1 MSAGNSSR
9 SFQKTVTISKG
20 LSDFHKMVI
29 RVQKSLF
36 IKLEATKTYCKDYK
50 KSSSNLLRAGMTLS
64 LDKSIEEYDSFEDIS
79 MNTLNTYALMK
90 KRFVRANKVPYMIKA
105 LRKAIMKKSE
115 NMSNFK
121 NHKQQQQQQQ
131 L

>member
-50 KSSSNLLRAGMTLS
+50 KSSSNLLRAGMALS

-121 NHKQQQQQQQ
+121 NH
-131 L
+131 

>member
-1 MSAGNSSR
+1 M
-9 SFQKTVTISKG
+9 
-20 LSDFHKMVI
+20 

-50 KSSSNLLRAGMTLS
+50 KSSSNLLRAGMALS

>member
-50 KSSSNLLRAGMTLS
+50 KSSSNLLRAGMALS

-105 LRKAIMKKSE
+105 LRKAIMKKSG

>member
-50 KSSSNLLRAGMTLS
+50 KSSSNLLRAGMALS

-105 LRKAIMKKSE
+105 LRKAVMKKSE